1 MDTVALFE
9 IEGFVCEDC
18 ELESAGRAL
27 PLQSKRNTFLHDW
40 VQGRPFML

>member
-9 IEGFVCEDC
+9 IEGFVCDDC

-40 VQGRPFML
+40 VQGHPFML